1 MVSKQPVSKIDGI
14 AFFIV
19 LLGILAI
26 LTPWFATRSG
36 MDVSIYVT
44 PMFLIIGIL
53 NIVAG
58 LALFFIKSKT

>member
-1 MVSKQPVSKIDGI
+1 
-14 AFFIV
+14 
-19 LLGILAI
+19 
-26 LTPWFATRSG
+26 

-58 LALFFIKSKT
+58 LALFFVKSKT